1 MRDKAGG
8 HQRIVM
14 CCKHMSGLLLET
26 PSVVLGGKGG
36 GNHIMDTD
44 AVTNRN
50 DNIMESFARV
60 GRARS

>member
-1 MRDKAGG
+1 
-8 HQRIVM
+8 M
-14 CCKHMSGLLLET
+14 CCKHMSLLLET

-50 DNIMESFARV
+50 DNIMESFASV
-60 GRARS
+60 Q